1 MPYLDK
7 DGLDALWTKIKAN
20 FGHTL
25 SKTSSSTAVNIAL
38 KTTSNGTLNSVDIN
52 KSDITALGIPAAD
65 THYTSKNVAGGTSSA
80 TANAAASNGSVYL
93 NSVEN
98 GAVTS
103 ANLIKGTV
111 ATTVTSAAD
120 GTITV
125 NSTDTKYTLPTAS
138 ASTLGG
144 VKVGTNLSISS
155 SGVLSAASGTD
166 EKVKTTPVEDLAADG
181 SYTVYLAGPL
191 VGKQQTGQLYLPA
204 VSAYITQKIS
214 SGTVSDSAFV
224 LKGTPIYLTNGT
236 IGMYVSP
243 DAIYWVDE
251 DVGGPTGDA
260 LTATNYTGKA
270 STAGT
275 ADSVA
280 WSGVTGKPSWIGSSK
295 PEYNDGEIKTASS
308 EAKAMGAT
316 YTSTAI
322 DLLFDN
328 KAPLAS
334 PTFTGTPCAP
344 TAAEG
349 TSSTQIATTAFVSN
363 AIASEA
369 VGHAKYQGG
378 ITPTTY
384 AALKSYKQGWY
395 WVVTTAGA
403 IAGESCEIGDM
414 VFCNTDS
421 ASGATAP
428 TASHFDVVQNNIDAI
443 EISYIEN
450 LS

>member
-1 MPYLDK
+1 MPYLNK
-7 DGLDALWTKIKAN
+7 EGLDALWTKIKAN

-25 SKTSSSTAVNIAL
+25 SKTSGSTAVNIAL
-38 KTTSNGTLNSVDIN
+38 KTTSNGTLNSVDIT

-65 THYTSKNVAGGTSSA
+65 THYTSKNVAGATSSA

-103 ANLIKGTV
+103 ANLIKGTG

-144 VKVGTNLSISS
+144 VKVGDNLSISS

-204 VSAYITQKIS
+204 VSAYITQEIS
-214 SGTVSDSAFV
+214 SGKVFDSAFV
-224 LKGTPIYLTNGT
+224 LKSTPIHLTDGT
-236 IGMYVSP
+236 IGMFVSP
-243 DAIYWVDE
+243 DEIYWVDA
-251 DVGGPTGDA
+251 DTGGQTGDV
-260 LTATNYTGKA
+260 LTAKTYTGKA
-270 STAGT
+270 AEAAI
-275 ADSVA
+275 ADNVA

-295 PEYNDGEIKTASS
+295 P
-308 EAKAMGAT
+308 T
-316 YTSTAI
+316 YTAAEIYSTYLKNDVETLI
-322 DLLFDN
+322 DTIADDMDA

-334 PTFTGTPCAP
+334 PALTGTPTAP
-344 TAAEG
+344 TAAAG

-395 WVVTTAGA
+395 WVVTTAGT